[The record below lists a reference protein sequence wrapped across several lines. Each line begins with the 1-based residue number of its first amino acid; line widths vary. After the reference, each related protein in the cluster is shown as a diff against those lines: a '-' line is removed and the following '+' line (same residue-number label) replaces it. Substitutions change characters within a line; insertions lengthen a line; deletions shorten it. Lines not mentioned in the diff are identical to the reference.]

1 MNPEAPLNQID
12 LHARRAVITGGAEGF
27 GRAIAERFLASGA
40 AVSLWDLNAD
50 LLETTARALSAQGRV
65 HAITVD
71 VTDAAEVER
80 AAATTVSELGGID
93 ILIGNAGISGANHPL
108 WEYPIDEWRRVID
121 VDLMGIFHC
130 CRAVVPQMRAQQY
143 GRIVLMSSVAGKE
156 GNPTASAYSAAK
168 AGVMALTKSLGK
180 ELAGENIAVN
190 CVTPTAARTRIFEQI
205 SDQHIAYMLSKI
217 PRGRFLQVTELASLV
232 AWLASEEN
240 SFSTGAVWD
249 LSGGRSTY

>member
-1 MNPEAPLNQID
+1 LNQID
-12 LHARRAVITGGAEGF
+12 LKDRRAVITGGAEGF

-40 AVSLWDLNAD
+40 AVSLWDVNAG
-50 LLETTARALSAQGRV
+50 LLGTTAKALASQGRV
-65 HAITVD
+65 HATTVD
-71 VTDAAEVER
+71 VTNASDIDRATAE
-80 AAATTVSELGGID
+80 ATSELGGID
-93 ILIGNAGISGANHPL
+93 ILVGNAGISGPNHPL
-108 WEYPIDEWRRVID
+108 WEYPVDEWRRVID
-121 VDLMGIFHC
+121 VDLLGIFYC
-130 CRAVVPQMRAQQY
+130 CRAIVPKMRAQNY

-205 SDQHIAYMLSKI
+205 SDAHIAYMLSKI
-217 PRGRFLQVTELASLV
+217 PRGRFLQVNELASLV
-232 AWLASEEN
+232 AWLSSEEN

-249 LSGGRSTY
+249 VSGGRSTY

>member
-1 MNPEAPLNQID
+1 VNQID
-12 LHARRAVITGGAEGF
+12 LHGRRAVITGAAEGF

-40 AVSLWDLNAD
+40 TVSLWDVNAD
-50 LLETTARALSAQGRV
+50 LLQATTRTLATSGRV
-65 HAITVD
+65 HAVTVD
-71 VTDAAEVER
+71 VANAAEVER
-80 AAATTVSELGGID
+80 AAAATVDELSGID
-93 ILIGNAGISGANHPL
+93 ILIGNAGISGPNHPL
-108 WEYPIDEWRRVID
+108 WEYPLDEWRRVIE
-121 VDLMGIFHC
+121 VDLVGIFHC
-130 CRAVVPQMRAQQY
+130 CRFVIPHMRAQHY
-143 GRIVLMSSVAGKE
+143 GRVVLMSSVAGKE

-205 SDQHIAYMLSKI
+205 SDEHIAYMLAKI

-232 AWLASEEN
+232 AWLASDEN
-240 SFSTGAVWD
+240 SFATGAVWD

>member
-1 MNPEAPLNQID
+1 MNQID
-12 LHARRAVITGGAEGF
+12 LHGRRAVITGAAEGF

-40 AVSLWDLNAD
+40 TVSLWDVNAD
-50 LLETTARALSAQGRV
+50 LLQATTRTLATSGRV
-65 HAITVD
+65 HAVTVD
-71 VTDAAEVER
+71 VANAAEVER
-80 AAATTVSELGGID
+80 AAAATVDELSGID
-93 ILIGNAGISGANHPL
+93 ILIGNAGISGPNHPL
-108 WEYPIDEWRRVID
+108 WEYPLDEWRRVIE
-121 VDLMGIFHC
+121 VDLVGIFHC
-130 CRAVVPQMRAQQY
+130 CRFVIPHMRAQHY
-143 GRIVLMSSVAGKE
+143 GRVVLMSSVAGKE

-205 SDQHIAYMLSKI
+205 SDEHIAYMLAKI

-240 SFSTGAVWD
+240 SFATGAVWD

>member
-1 MNPEAPLNQID
+1 VNQID
-12 LHARRAVITGGAEGF
+12 LHGRRAVITGAAEGF

-40 AVSLWDLNAD
+40 TVSLWDVNAE
-50 LLETTARALSAQGRV
+50 LLEATARTLAEQGRV
-65 HAITVD
+65 HAVTVD
-71 VTDAAEVER
+71 VANATDVER
-80 AAATTVSELGGID
+80 ATATTAAELGDID
-93 ILIGNAGISGANHPL
+93 ILVGNAGISGPNHPL
-108 WEYPIDEWRRVID
+108 WEYPLDEWRRVID
-121 VDLMGIFHC
+121 VDLLGIFHC
-130 CRAVVPQMRAQQY
+130 CRFVIPHMRAQNY
-143 GRIVLMSSVAGKE
+143 GRVVLMSSVAGKE

-180 ELAGENIAVN
+180 ELASENIAVN

-205 SDQHIAYMLSKI
+205 TDEHIAYMLSKI

>member
-1 MNPEAPLNQID
+1 VNQID
-12 LHARRAVITGGAEGF
+12 LHGRRAVITGAAEGF
-27 GRAIAERFLASGA
+27 GRAIAGRFLASGA
-40 AVSLWDLNAD
+40 IVSLWDVNAE
-50 LLETTARALSAQGRV
+50 LLGATSRTLAAQGRV
-65 HAITVD
+65 HAVTVD
-71 VTDAAEVER
+71 VANATDVER
-80 AAATTVSELGGID
+80 ATATTAAELGGID
-93 ILIGNAGISGANHPL
+93 ILVGNAGISGPNHPL
-108 WEYPIDEWRRVID
+108 WEYPLDEWRRVID
-121 VDLMGIFHC
+121 VDLLGIFHC
-130 CRAVVPQMRAQQY
+130 CRFVIPHMRAQNY
-143 GRIVLMSSVAGKE
+143 GRVVLMSSVAGKE

-180 ELAGENIAVN
+180 ELASENIAVN

-205 SDQHIAYMLSKI
+205 TDEHIAYMLSKI

>member
-1 MNPEAPLNQID
+1 VNQID
-12 LHARRAVITGGAEGF
+12 LHGRRAVITGAAEGF
-27 GRAIAERFLASGA
+27 GRAIAGRFLASGA
-40 AVSLWDLNAD
+40 IVSLWDVNAE
-50 LLETTARALSAQGRV
+50 LLGATSRTLAAQGRV
-65 HAITVD
+65 HAVTVD
-71 VTDAAEVER
+71 VANATDVEC
-80 AAATTVSELGGID
+80 ATATTAAELGGID
-93 ILIGNAGISGANHPL
+93 ILVGNAGISGPNHPL
-108 WEYPIDEWRRVID
+108 WEYPLDEWRRVID
-121 VDLMGIFHC
+121 VDLLGIFHC
-130 CRAVVPQMRAQQY
+130 CRFVIPHMRAQNY
-143 GRIVLMSSVAGKE
+143 GRVVLMSSVAGKE

-180 ELAGENIAVN
+180 ELASENIAVN

-205 SDQHIAYMLSKI
+205 TDEHIAYMLSKI

>member
-1 MNPEAPLNQID
+1 VNQID
-12 LHARRAVITGGAEGF
+12 LHGRRAVITGAAEGF

-40 AVSLWDLNAD
+40 TVSLWDVNAD
-50 LLETTARALSAQGRV
+50 LLQATTRTLATSGRV
-65 HAITVD
+65 HAVTVD
-71 VTDAAEVER
+71 VANAAEVER
-80 AAATTVSELGGID
+80 AAAATVDELSGID
-93 ILIGNAGISGANHPL
+93 ILIGNAGISGPNHPL
-108 WEYPIDEWRRVID
+108 WEYPLDEWRRVIE
-121 VDLMGIFHC
+121 VDLVGIFHC
-130 CRAVVPQMRAQQY
+130 CRFVIPHMRTHHY
-143 GRIVLMSSVAGKE
+143 GRVVLMSSVAGKE

-205 SDQHIAYMLSKI
+205 SDEHIAYMLAKI

-232 AWLASEEN
+232 AWLASDEN
-240 SFSTGAVWD
+240 SFATGAVWD

>member
-1 MNPEAPLNQID
+1 VNQID
-12 LHARRAVITGGAEGF
+12 LHGRRAVITGAAEGF

-40 AVSLWDLNAD
+40 TVSLWDVNAD
-50 LLETTARALSAQGRV
+50 LLQATTRTLATSGRV
-65 HAITVD
+65 HAVTVD
-71 VTDAAEVER
+71 VANAAEVER
-80 AAATTVSELGGID
+80 AAAATVDELSGID
-93 ILIGNAGISGANHPL
+93 ILIGNAGISGPNHPL
-108 WEYPIDEWRRVID
+108 WEYPLDEWRRVIE
-121 VDLMGIFHC
+121 VDLVGIFHC
-130 CRAVVPQMRAQQY
+130 CRFVIPHMRAHHY
-143 GRIVLMSSVAGKE
+143 GRVVLMSSVAGKE

-205 SDQHIAYMLSKI
+205 SDEHIAYMLAKI

-232 AWLASEEN
+232 AWLASDEN
-240 SFSTGAVWD
+240 SFATGAVWD

>member
-1 MNPEAPLNQID
+1 MNQID

-50 LLETTARALSAQGRV
+50 LLETTTRALSDQGRV

-71 VTDAAEVER
+71 VTDAAEIER

-130 CRAVVPQMRAQQY
+130 CRAVVPQMRAQHY

-190 CVTPTAARTRIFEQI
+190 CVTPTAARTRIFDQI

>member
-1 MNPEAPLNQID
+1 LNQID
-12 LHARRAVITGGAEGF
+12 LHGRRAVITGGAEGF

-40 AVSLWDLNAD
+40 AVSLWDMNAD
-50 LLETTARALSAQGRV
+50 LLATTARELTPLGRV
-65 HAITVD
+65 HSYIVD
-71 VTDAAEVER
+71 VTNAADVER
-80 AAATTVSELGGID
+80 AAAATIATLSGID
-93 ILIGNAGISGANHPL
+93 ILIGNAGISGPNHPL
-108 WEYPIDEWRRVID
+108 WEYPLEEWRRVID

-130 CRAVVPQMRAQQY
+130 CRVVVPHMRAQKY

-156 GNPTASAYSAAK
+156 GNPKASAYSAAK

-190 CVTPTAARTRIFEQI
+190 CVTPTAARTRILQQI
-205 SDQHIAYMLSKI
+205 SEEHIAYMLSKI